1 MVKLD
6 PSAGRNADLADIPAP
21 DGVRN
26 GRQPESG
33 TLRFKAILGAG
44 LVALCPVSGASAQS
58 VAADPQTVELA
69 RATSD
74 APGERFRSTMDQ
86 VFSPGRWR
94 QTSGYRTPAQEDEL
108 RRQGAGA
115 VPAGHVSRHSLGGP
129 SAPGAYDVAVQ
140 GMSAPNA
147 AARLRQFD
155 QSFARVIAEGPHGGQ
170 GPHLHIE
177 PHFDRAAGSA
187 PKSAPDEVTYL
198 RIVDGRRNPQLTR
211 GSLR

>member
-1 MVKLD
+1 M
-6 PSAGRNADLADIPAP
+6 RTFEDILAP
-21 DGVRN
+21 DGVAN
-26 GRQPESG
+26 GCQPETG
-33 TLRFKAILGAG
+33 TVRLKAILGAG

-58 VAADPQTVELA
+58 VTGNPEMVEPA
-69 RATSD
+69 SATSD

-115 VPAGHVSRHSLGGP
+115 VPAGRVSRHSLGGP
-129 SAPGAYDVAVQ
+129 DAPGAYDVAVR

-147 AARLRQFD
+147 AAKLRQFD
-155 QSFARVIAEGPHGGQ
+155 QSFARVVAEAAHGGQ

-177 PHFDRAAGSA
+177 PRFDRAARPA
-187 PKSAPDEVTYL
+187 PKAVPDDAIYA
-198 RIVDGRRNPQLTR
+198 RIVDGKRNPQLTR
-211 GSLR
+211 ASLR